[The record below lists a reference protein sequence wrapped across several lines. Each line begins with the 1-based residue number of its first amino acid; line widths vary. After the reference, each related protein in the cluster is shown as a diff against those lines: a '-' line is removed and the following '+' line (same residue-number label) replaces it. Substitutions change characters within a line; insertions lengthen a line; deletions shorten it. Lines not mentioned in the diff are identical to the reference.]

1 MKRFADYIKES
12 NLTDS
17 QAKSFYSEIPPNK
30 QRQITDIAADLFRE
44 IFPKYTKE
52 CIEFL
57 ETFKYKNESIKSE
70 IDNLKYELKLSE
82 KDPKH
87 DGLGYAYTKT

>member
-1 MKRFADYIKES
+1 MKRFADYMRES
-12 NLTDS
+12 TQTDAN
-17 QAKSFYSEIPPNK
+17 AKAFYSEIPPNR
-30 QRQITDIAADLFRE
+30 QRQIIDIAADLFRE
-44 IFPKYTKE
+44 LFPKHTKE

-57 ETFKYKNESIKSE
+57 ENFKFKDEFIKSE

-82 KDPKH
+82 KDPKQ